1 MQVSASAVH
10 GDYYEPGARVSGAAE
25 QRGVQSGIHHAGG

>member
-1 MQVSASAVH
+1 MQLSASAVH
-10 GDYYEPGARVSGAAE
+10 GDSYEPGAQVLGSAE